1 MSNNIFQLETFARN
15 GFMVRIPYVKI
26 TGDLVAGILLG
37 QIVYWNMPN
46 EKGESKLKVKKNGEY
61 WLAKGRED
69 WYEEICITAKQY
81 DRAIKILIDKGFVEV
96 NRFKFDGAPTI
107 HIKLN
112 INKVTERVKS
122 IFTNGE
128 VRNEPLGNLELDQTV
143 KSLTEITTETTTEI
157 KEYIVE
163 IVNYLNSTCEKNYRT
178 STKKT
183 QTLIK
188 ARLAEGYTVE
198 QFKKVI
204 DIKKSHWFKDPNM
217 DEYLRPET
225 LFGTKFESY
234 LNSKPKT
241 KQHSEMS
248 AEERLEHF
256 QKEAE
261 EQDDLPF

>member
-1 MSNNIFQLETFARN
+1 M
-15 GFMVRIPYVKI
+15 
-26 TGDLVAGILLG
+26 
-37 QIVYWNMPN
+37 
-46 EKGESKLKVKKNGEY
+46 
-61 WLAKGRED
+61 
-69 WYEEICITAKQY
+69 
-81 DRAIKILIDKGFVEV
+81 
-96 NRFKFDGAPTI
+96 
-107 HIKLN
+107 
-112 INKVTERVKS
+112 
-122 IFTNGE
+122 
-128 VRNEPLGNLELDQTV
+128 GNLELDQTV

-188 ARLAEGYTVE
+188 ARLAEGYVVE

-241 KQHSEMS
+241 KQNSEMS
-248 AEERLEHF
+248 AEERLKHF
-256 QKEAE
+256 QQAREAKMICHSRGVLNGERRTFQRVFSSDREVRNSVNVE
-261 EQDDLPF
+261 ELMKAMSLEEGHGVKLVKYSSQ